1 MSKEALYSV
10 IGRSRVDIDFGS
22 RLLENFTQAVKDAGY
37 ILTDEEIV
45 YAKQN
50 LPAATASAQGMPPQ
64 DFQQQLAMKTANE
77 FTELN
82 ITIHKNNFNNASKT
96 YERISRMSS
105 VMFGTGIGLF
115 IFAALYGAFSQQLSY
130 TFVFAGLGAA
140 NFIALFILKPMEKSQ
155 EALSNLL
162 QAEIAYMNYSN
173 QVTLWGSMYLVPRG
187 FPPQL
192 DPASIKTTSEELQN
206 LTRETMDLLQ
216 TYIETPVTKSPEK
229 E

>member
-22 RLLENFTQAVKDAGY
+22 RLLENFTQTVKDAGY

-50 LPAATASAQGMPPQ
+50 LPAATVSAQGTPPQ

-77 FTELN
+77 FNELN

-96 YERISRMSS
+96 YERISLMSS

-140 NFIALFILKPMEKSQ
+140 NFIALFILKPMDKSQ

-173 QVTLWGSMYLVPRG
+173 QITLWGSMYLVPKG

-192 DPASIKTTSEELQN
+192 DPASIKTTSEELQK

-216 TYIETPVTKSPEK
+216 TYIETPVTKSSKK

>member
-1 MSKEALYSV
+1 MSREALYSV

-22 RLLENFTQAVKDAGY
+22 RLLENFTQTVQDAGY

-50 LPAATASAQGMPPQ
+50 LPAATASVQGMPSQ
-64 DFQQQLAMKTANE
+64 NFQQQLAMKTANE

-82 ITIHKNNFNNASKT
+82 ITIHKNNFKNASKT
-96 YERISRMSS
+96 YERISLMSS
-105 VMFGTGIGLF
+105 IMFGTGIGLF

-140 NFIALFILKPMEKSQ
+140 NFIALFILKPMDKSQ

-173 QVTLWGSMYLVPRG
+173 QVTLWGSMYLVPTG
-187 FPPQL
+187 FPPRL
-192 DPASIKTTSEELQN
+192 DPASIKTTSEELQK

-216 TYIETPVTKSPEK
+216 TYIETPVTKPPEK